1 MRDEYRYLDR
11 DDPNYYGI
19 RDVDNLFSKADEKD
33 YHETILVKISFKKI
47 YKGYESKGDK
57 NKNLSAEK
65 YLNMIKPYLRDMIN
79 NDKAEESKIQL
90 NMYINFIS
98 SKDTGETRTT
108 YIWSDNEEIR

>member
-1 MRDEYRYLDR
+1 MRDEYHYLDR

-33 YHETILVKISFKKI
+33 YHETILVKSSFKKI

-57 NKNLSAEK
+57 NRNLSTEK
-65 YLNMIKPYLRDMIN
+65 YLIMIKPYLRDMIN

-98 SKDTGETRTT
+98 SRDRGETRTT
-108 YIWSDNEEIR
+108 YICSDNEEIR